1 MREVLCL
8 LLFFSCVTHGREVQR
23 QVVPWR
29 VGLAQGLIEGAF
41 AIKPLYNL
49 AAKGART
56 KIIAQ
61 ADAIGVKWEERTN
74 NYARNAATLETLK
87 DKLTDNMVLY
97 PSYFLREFHAYKEGN
112 MGWQCAYEVESAA
125 QSVHAAIYT
134 PSRDVLEADGD
145 AKLRAGFHRCMLEAF
160 QKCQFKPK
168 KVLDVGCSTG
178 LSTLALASTFP
189 DAEVVGLDLSPY
201 FLSVAQFDTQNDH
214 TDKRISYVHG
224 LAEATPLQ
232 EGDVDLYTASLVS
245 HELPASATRAMI
257 VEAFRVLPSGGA
269 VAIMDMDPNS
279 AAFQKVASNPF
290 AFTAF
295 KSTEPWLQ
303 EYMQVDLLGELHNA
317 GFIDVIIQNNSPR
330 HRTCTAFKP

>member
-1 MREVLCL
+1 MRGFLCL
-8 LLFFSCVTHGREVQR
+8 LLLLCVATGSVQR
-23 QVVPWR
+23 QQAVPLKVR
-29 VGLAQGLIEGAF
+29 VAQSLIEGVF

-49 AAKGART
+49 AAKGARK
-56 KIIAQ
+56 KIVAQ
-61 ADAIGVKWEERTN
+61 AEAIGVEWEERTA
-74 NYARNAATLETLK
+74 NYAANADKLVALK
-87 DKLTDNMVLY
+87 DKLSDSRITY

-134 PSRDVLEADGD
+134 PSRDILEQDGD

-160 QKCQFKPK
+160 QKRQFKPK
-168 KVLDVGCSTG
+168 KVLDIGCSTG
-178 LSTLALASTFP
+178 LSTLALACTFP
-189 DAEVVGLDLSPY
+189 DAVITGLDLSPY
-201 FLSVAQFDTQNDH
+201 FLSVAQFDAQNAH
-214 TDKRISYVHG
+214 TDKRISFVHG

-232 EGDVDLYTASLVS
+232 QGDADLYTASLVA

-295 KSTEPWLQ
+295 KSTEPWLN
-303 EYMQVDLLGELHNA
+303 EYMQVDLLAELRNA
-317 GFIDVIIQNNSPR
+317 GFVDVTIQNNSPR